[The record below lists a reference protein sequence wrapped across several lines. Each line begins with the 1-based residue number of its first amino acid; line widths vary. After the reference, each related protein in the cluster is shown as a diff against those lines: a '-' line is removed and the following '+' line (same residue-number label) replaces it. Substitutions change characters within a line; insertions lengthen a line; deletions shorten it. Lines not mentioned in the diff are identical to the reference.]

1 MPLMMCYRK
10 GQPPAAG
17 NFRIARNSGEG
28 NFGIKIAQPPLSAV
42 IAAFGDLLP
51 CWEAGRTATEMRI
64 GLPYVLT
71 NFAGDAHPTRDA
83 ADILIYR
90 FEECGPIKSKL
101 VVPNSQRGRR
111 RF

>member
-1 MPLMMCYRK
+1 M
-10 GQPPAAG
+10 
-17 NFRIARNSGEG
+17 
-28 NFGIKIAQPPLSAV
+28 
-42 IAAFGDLLP
+42 
-51 CWEAGRTATEMRI
+51 EMRI

-71 NFAGDAHPTRDA
+71 NFAGEAHPTRDG